1 MDVIKAFFD
10 PENIYFIELLALT
23 LTVLAMLVVRA
34 FKGFLIEQPKDKFLG
49 AALYSSYQP
58 IRAFLII
65 LAVWYTFQLVKH
77 FWSFKL
83 GLSNYPMVS
92 LFVAVHLSW
101 FGFRIVNTLESA
113 FLENTETGRLD
124 QTAIIGIAKV
134 CRLILIAVLAIAAF
148 DLLGLD
154 ASGLIALGSV
164 SGAALAFA
172 SKDLVSNWFGG
183 IMLYLDKPFKV
194 GDWIN
199 SPDRE
204 IEGTVEY
211 IGWRISKIR
220 TFDMRPLYVPNAMF
234 NNITVQNPSRM
245 THRRIKETVG
255 VRYDDVSQVEAIV
268 ADIKDYLKGSEL
280 IAQDQTIIVNF
291 NGFGAS
297 SLDILIYCMT
307 VTTDWV
313 TYHQNKQEVLLAVA
327 DIVQQHGAEF
337 AFPTQTIHLESE
349 GEYLEE
355 QPEPA
360 KGKATSL

>member
-1 MDVIKAFFD
+1 MALMKMDAIKEFFD
-10 PENIYFIELLALT
+10 PNSVYFVELLSLT
-23 LTVLAMLVVRA
+23 LAVLSLLVVRTL
-34 FKGFLIEQPKDKFLG
+34 KSRLLSQPKDKIWG
-49 AALYSSYQP
+49 ATLVSSYQP
-58 IRAFLII
+58 SRMFLILI
-65 LAVWYTFQLVKH
+65 SLWYSIELVKH
-77 FWSFKL
+77 FWDFAL
-83 GLSNYPMVS
+83 IVEGYPVVS
-92 LFVAVHLSW
+92 LLAAMHLSW
-101 FGFRIVNTLESA
+101 FGFRVVNTLENA
-113 FLENTETGRLD
+113 YLENTETGRLD
-124 QTAIIGIAKV
+124 QTAIIGIAKI
-134 CRLILIAVLAIAAF
+134 CRLALIAVLAIAAF

-183 IMLYLDKPFKV
+183 IMLYMDKPFKV

-245 THRRIKETVG
+245 THRRIKETIG
-255 VRYDDVSQVEAIV
+255 VRYEDVNQVDAIV
-268 ADIKDYLKGSEL
+268 ADIKSYLKSSDL

-297 SLDILIYCMT
+297 SLSILIYCMT

-313 TYHQNKQEVLLAVA
+313 TFHQNKQTVLLAVA
-327 DIVQQHGAEF
+327 DIVQQHGGEF
-337 AFPTQTIHLESE
+337 AFPTQTVHLETEAQIQSAPQE
-349 GEYLEE
+349 V
-355 QPEPA
+355 
-360 KGKATSL
+360 